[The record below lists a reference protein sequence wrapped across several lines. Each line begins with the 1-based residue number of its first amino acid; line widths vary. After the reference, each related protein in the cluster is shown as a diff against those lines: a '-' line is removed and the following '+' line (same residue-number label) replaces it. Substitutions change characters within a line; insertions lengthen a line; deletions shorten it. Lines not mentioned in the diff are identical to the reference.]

1 MNEDLEEDVMDEILS
16 SEENC
21 DLFMEVVMQEIQT
34 DEEMRIQAMLA
45 EGFFPITSV
54 CRDDLLARGFD
65 TDRVTDEQMQ
75 ELARRMAN
83 DYCEQLF
90 WDSMEIIAELMGIP
104 KRKVDFCPKCESEL
118 VYFDVTTGLNRCSN
132 CGQEWDNNTYA
143 MVEFPDDGTYF
154 EQEEIGYPVFDRED
168 NGARLV
174 PEYEYMLQ
182 YGRTPDR
189 EKCYRAVEWPASQ
202 QFIGNEECLLV
213 NDDEGLERFGS
224 SAYWVPVKLLEK
236 V

>member
-1 MNEDLEEDVMDEILS
+1 MNRILEAVRAYFNAI
-16 SEENC
+16 ENP
-21 DLFMEVVMQEIQT
+21 T
-34 DEEMRIQAMLA
+34 DEEKRIQALLA

-54 CRDDLLARGFD
+54 CRDDLRARHFD
-65 TDRVTDEQMQ
+65 ADKATDEQMQ
-75 ELARRMAN
+75 ELARRMAD

-90 WDSMEIIAELMGIP
+90 WDSMEILAENIGIP

-118 VYFDVTTGLNRCSN
+118 IYFDVTTGRNRCSN

-154 EQEEIGYPVFDRED
+154 EQEEIGFPVFERED

-189 EKCYRAVEWPASQ
+189 EKCFRAVEWPESQ
-202 QFIGNEECLLV
+202 PFIGNEECMLI
-213 NDDEGLERFGS
+213 NDDEGLELFGS
-224 SAYWVPVKLLEK
+224 SAYWVPVKLLNKE

>member
-1 MNEDLEEDVMDEILS
+1 
-16 SEENC
+16 
-21 DLFMEVVMQEIQT
+21 
-34 DEEMRIQAMLA
+34 
-45 EGFFPITSV
+45 
-54 CRDDLLARGFD
+54 
-65 TDRVTDEQMQ
+65 
-75 ELARRMAN
+75 MAN

-90 WDSMEIIAELMGIP
+90 WDSMEIIAEAVGIP
-104 KRKVDFCPKCESEL
+104 KRKVDFCPKCESEM
-118 VYFDVTTGLNRCSN
+118 VYFDVTTGHNRCSN

-143 MVEFPDDGTYF
+143 LVEFPDDGTYF
-154 EQEEIGYPVFDRED
+154 EQEEIGYPIFDRED

-202 QFIGNEECLLV
+202 QFIGNEECMLI
-213 NDDEGLERFGS
+213 NDDEVLELFGS